1 MDTESKHFDA
11 SKYLDA
17 ADGGLAF
24 PCENIAQFGLTQRDY
39 FAAAALTGLLAAD
52 NRDEWTPKDTAT
64 FAYVVADAMLQARR
78 DGPPLEDSKT

>member
-64 FAYVVADAMLQARR
+64 FAYVGRRHAPGTARWTTV
-78 DGPPLEDSKT
+78 GGF